1 MSKLVN
7 LENGNSTNS
16 NLPMENVQLEF
27 PVTFQLK
34 AVMYTSGSDDEN
46 KKKLVDV
53 FNNLKVKN
61 KFTNSKKSSKGTYIS
76 YNYKVTL
83 ISKAQLETLY
93 ENLKS
98 VQGIKFAL

>member
-1 MSKLVN
+1 MSKLVTPK
-7 LENGNSTNS
+7 NGNSTNS
-16 NLPMENVQLEF
+16 NPPLENVQIEF

-34 AVMYTSGSDDEN
+34 AVMDTSSSDDEN
-46 KKKLVDV
+46 KKKLIDV

-61 KFTNSKKSSKGTYIS
+61 KFINTKQSSKGTYTS

-83 ISKAQLETLY
+83 ISKAQLGTLY

-98 VQGIKFAL
+98 VPGLKFAI